1 MENVIG
7 FEYTLP
13 QLLEQA
19 CEHNPNLTAFNQF
32 TETGWQSFSNQAL
45 QSRSEAIALGL
56 LDLGLE
62 AGDRVAFLIASDVTF
77 ILSDMACLLANLVDV
92 PIDLSQTIE
101 NILFSLRHSAA
112 KVLIV
117 ATGDLLQQIAPYLK
131 QIPALQYI
139 VIASGQSDC
148 PVVSSWEHDSVA
160 GAVPILS
167 LNKIESQ
174 GAQISAGKLL
184 LRRAQPAD
192 LATIIYI
199 PDPDGQLV
207 GVMLTHSNLARNA
220 LATFASLPELGWG
233 NTERAL
239 SFLPLT
245 HLFARCLLYGHLY
258 YGHSVYFS
266 SPNRILKHLQEIRPT
281 LLATVPLLIEKLYSK
296 ILEQGQRQTRWRRW
310 GFVLALG
317 LARRYQL
324 GQKPR
329 GLYAVGLKMADRF
342 VLSQW
347 RALFGGNLKYLLSG
361 GAALKPELAN
371 LFAAARV
378 EILQGYG
385 LTQAGI
391 VACNSSVINRAGTVG
406 KPIAGV
412 EVKLAADREI
422 LVRGAY
428 VSPGYYQNPAATAAA
443 IDPQGWLHT
452 GDLGTFTPEGLLQI
466 TGLKKA
472 LFKLSTGKYIAPR
485 PIEMRLSEAPLI
497 ERATVVGADQRFC
510 TALIVPDLEMLRETL
525 HQQTQSIT
533 ANLDD
538 QSLLQHPC
546 TLALYQSAIEA
557 ANCHLPY
564 WAGVRRFRLIH
575 PQVSLTPDLL
585 AVETAALYQERNSTE
600 RKLTQHFTQLRPIAP
615 TSLESCP
622 HSATATCPTVAQSLH
637 PRFTT

>member
-1 MENVIG
+1 MENVIQ
-7 FEYTLP
+7 FESTLP

-19 CEHNPNLTAFNQF
+19 CERNPNLTAFNQF
-32 TETGWQSFSNQAL
+32 TETGWQSLSNQTL

-62 AGDRVAFLIASDVTF
+62 AGDRVAFLMASDVTF
-77 ILSDMACLLANLVDV
+77 VLTDMACLLANLVDV

-112 KVLIV
+112 KLLIV

-131 QIPALQYI
+131 QIPALQYV
-139 VIASGQSDC
+139 VIASGQSDY
-148 PVVSSWEHDSVA
+148 PVISSWEHDSVA

-167 LNKIESQ
+167 LNRIESQ
-174 GAQISAGKLL
+174 GQAQISAEKLV
-184 LRRAQPAD
+184 LRQAQPAD

-207 GVMLTHSNLARNA
+207 GVMLTHRNLAGNA

-233 NTERAL
+233 ETERAL
-239 SFLPLT
+239 TFLPLT

-266 SPNRILKHLQEIRPT
+266 SPSRILKHLQEVQPT

-296 ILEQGQRQTRWRRW
+296 ILEQGQRQPGWKRW
-310 GFVLALG
+310 GFALALS

-371 LFAAARV
+371 LCAAAGV

-391 VACNSSVINRAGTVG
+391 VACNSSAINRAGTVG

-412 EVKLAADREI
+412 EIKLATDREI

-428 VSPGYYQNPAATAAA
+428 VFPGYYQNPTATAAA

-452 GDLGTFTPEGLLQI
+452 GDLGAFTPEGLLQI

-472 LFKLSTGKYIAPR
+472 LFKLATGKYIAPR
-485 PIEMRLSEAPLI
+485 PIEMRLSELPLI
-497 ERATVVGADQRFC
+497 KRATVVGANQKFC
-510 TALIVPDLEMLRETL
+510 AALVVPDLEMLREAL
-525 HQQTQSIT
+525 RQQTQSTI
-533 ANLDD
+533 ANCDD

-585 AVETAALYQERNSTE
+585 AVETAALYQEHRSTG
-600 RKLTQHFTQLRPIAP
+600 RKLTKQFTQSPIALTP
-615 TSLESCP
+615 LESCP
-622 HSATATCPTVAQSLH
+622 HAATATCPTVAQSLH